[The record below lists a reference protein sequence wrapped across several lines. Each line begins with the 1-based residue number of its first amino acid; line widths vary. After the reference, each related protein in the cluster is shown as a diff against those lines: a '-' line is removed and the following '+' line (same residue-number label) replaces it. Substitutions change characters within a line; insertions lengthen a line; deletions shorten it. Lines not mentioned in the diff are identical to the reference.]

1 MSAVLAVLSGING
14 WSVAFRLFLAVVIG
28 GCIGMERGRH
38 GRAAGLRTHILVCLG
53 ATLTTLLGLFV
64 HYQLGFANDPLRMG
78 AQVIS
83 GIGFLGVGTIMIR
96 KGAQVKGLTT
106 AAGLWATACV
116 GLTVGAGFYVAAMG
130 AFMVII
136 ATNSLLARLERMKRN
151 QGGGSYYVELADIR
165 DAKALYREMNERI
178 LDAEI
183 VPAKSGLPNHVG
195 LEIVTDASDLM
206 TRLQE
211 KDSIMIVLPV
221 HT

>member
-1 MSAVLAVLSGING
+1 MSTILSVLNGING
-14 WSVAFRLFLAVVIG
+14 WSVTFRIFLAVVIG

-38 GRAAGLRTHILVCLG
+38 GRAAGLRTHILVSLG

-64 HYQLGFANDPLRMG
+64 HYRLGFANDPLRMG

-136 ATNSLLARLERMKRN
+136 ATNSLLARLERVKRS
-151 QGGGSYYVELADIR
+151 QGGGSYYVELSDIR
-165 DAKALYREMNERI
+165 DAKALYREMSERI
-178 LDAEI
+178 SEAEI

-195 LEIVTDASDLM
+195 LEIVTDVPDLM
-206 TRLQE
+206 IRLQE

-221 HT
+221 HS

>member
-1 MSAVLAVLSGING
+1 MSTVIRILSEINM
-14 WSVAFRLFLAVVIG
+14 WSVAFRILLAAVIG
-28 GCIGMERGRH
+28 GCVGIERGRH

-96 KGAQVKGLTT
+96 QGSHVTGLTT

-116 GLTVGAGFYVAAMG
+116 GLTIGAGFYGASLVAFAVI
-130 AFMVII
+130 MV
-136 ATNSLLARLERMKRN
+136 TNSVLARLERPGRSK
-151 QGGGSYYVELADIR
+151 GTGTYYIELSDIR
-165 DAKALYREMNERI
+165 DAKVFCREMGEHFSE
-178 LDAEI
+178 AEI

-195 LEIVTDASDLM
+195 LQIVTEMPDLM
-206 TRLQE
+206 TRLQDE
-211 KDSIMIVLPV
+211 EQIMIVLPV
-221 HT
+221 HS

>member
-1 MSAVLAVLSGING
+1 MSAVFAVLSGING
-14 WSVAFRLFLAVVIG
+14 WSVVFRLFLAVVIG

-136 ATNSLLARLERMKRN
+136 ATNSLLVRLERMKRN